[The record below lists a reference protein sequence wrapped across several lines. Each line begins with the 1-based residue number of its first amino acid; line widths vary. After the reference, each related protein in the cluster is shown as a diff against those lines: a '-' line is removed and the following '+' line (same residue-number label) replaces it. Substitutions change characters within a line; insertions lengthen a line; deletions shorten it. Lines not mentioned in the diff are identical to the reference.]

1 MPSHK
6 PRRFTFLLL
15 NRFTMTPF
23 AAAIEPLRLANRAS
37 GTTLFEWRL
46 IGPQEQAA
54 ACSNGARVLLEGGL
68 ETEATGG
75 RNEVVIVCGGTEIAR
90 EATKPVLNW
99 LRKQARG
106 GAVMGAV
113 CTGAWVLAEAGLLD
127 GRRATIH
134 WENHDGFAE
143 AFPEVHLQRS
153 VFIHDANRLTAAGGT
168 SSIDMMLH
176 LIAEE
181 HGDPLAAEVADQLL
195 HTSIRTDQDRQRL
208 SIPTR
213 IGVRHP
219 RLAAVIARM
228 EGNLEDPISPARL
241 AADAGMSARQLERL
255 FRRYLNRSPK
265 RYYMETRLAR
275 ARNLLMQTEMSIIEV
290 ALASGFSSPS
300 HFSKCYRAQYGCTPY
315 RERGTGAGSM
325 GAAPAGAVPADA
337 GPAATMAAPTA
348 GDGAQQRPGRKAGI
362 G

>member
-1 MPSHK
+1 MPSEK

-15 NRFTMTPF
+15 DRFTMLPF
-23 AAAIEPLRLANRAS
+23 TAAIEPLRLANRAAGGELYS
-37 GTTLFEWRL
+37 WRL
-46 IGPQEQAA
+46 VGAGRDWA
-54 ACSNGARVLLEGGL
+54 TCSNGARVALDGGL
-68 ETEATGG
+68 DAEIVPE
-75 RNEVVIVCGGTEIAR
+75 RDEVVIVCGGTDIAR
-90 EATKPVLNW
+90 EATRPVLTW

-106 GAVMGAV
+106 GASMGAV
-113 CTGAWVLAEAGLLD
+113 CTGAWILAEAGLLD
-127 GRRATIH
+127 GRKATIH

-143 AFPEVHLQRS
+143 AFPQVDLYRS
-153 VFIHDANRLTAAGGT
+153 VFVNDGNRLTAAGGT

-176 LIAEE
+176 LIAEAQ
-181 HGDPLAAEVADQLL
+181 GDAIATEVADQML
-195 HTSIRTDQDRQRL
+195 HTTIRTNQDRQRL

-241 AADAGMSARQLERL
+241 AADAGMSTRQLERL

-300 HFSKCYRAQYGCTPY
+300 HFSKCYRALYGSTPY
-315 RERGTGAGSM
+315 RERGTGA
-325 GAAPAGAVPADA
+325 APQA
-337 GPAATMAAPTA
+337 
-348 GDGAQQRPGRKAGI
+348 
-362 G
+362 

>member
-1 MPSHK
+1 MPSDK

-15 NRFTMTPF
+15 DRFTMLPF
-23 AAAIEPLRLANRAS
+23 TAAIEPLRLANRAAGRDLYS
-37 GTTLFEWRL
+37 WRL
-46 IGPQEQAA
+46 VGPGRDWAT
-54 ACSNGARVLLEGGL
+54 CSNGARVALDGGL
-68 ETEATGG
+68 DDTLPE
-75 RNEVVIVCGGTEIAR
+75 RDDVVIACGGTEIAR
-90 EATKPVLNW
+90 EATRPVLTW

-106 GAVMGAV
+106 GATVGAV

-127 GRRATIH
+127 GRKATIH

-143 AFPEVHLQRS
+143 AFPQVDLYRS
-153 VFIHDANRLTAAGGT
+153 VFVNDGNRLTAAGGT

-176 LIAEE
+176 LIAEAQGE
-181 HGDPLAAEVADQLL
+181 ALATEVADQML
-195 HTSIRTDQDRQRL
+195 HTTIRTNQDRQRL

-219 RLAAVIARM
+219 RLAA
-228 EGNLEDPISPARL
+228 
-241 AADAGMSARQLERL
+241 DAGMSTRQLERL

-300 HFSKCYRAQYGCTPY
+300 HFSKCYRALYGGTPY
-315 RERGTGAGSM
+315 RERGTGA
-325 GAAPAGAVPADA
+325 AAQ
-337 GPAATMAAPTA
+337 T
-348 GDGAQQRPGRKAGI
+348 
-362 G
+362 

>member
-1 MPSHK
+1 MFCHTTANDSLMPSDK

-15 NRFTMTPF
+15 DRFTMMPF
-23 AAAIEPLRLANRAS
+23 AAAIEPLRLANRVAD
-37 GTTLFEWRL
+37 TTLFEWRQ
-46 IGPQEQAA
+46 IGPQGQIAT
-54 ACSNGARVLLEGGL
+54 CSNGARIVLDGGL
-68 ETEATGG
+68 ESETAGS
-75 RNEVVIVCGGTEIAR
+75 RDEVVIVCGGTDIAR

-99 LRKQARG
+99 LRKQART
-106 GAVMGAV
+106 GATMGAV
-113 CTGAWVLAEAGLLD
+113 CTGAWILADAGLLD
-127 GRRATIH
+127 RRRATIH

-153 VFIHDANRLTAAGGT
+153 VFVHDGNRLTAAGGT

-176 LIAEE
+176 LIAETQ
-181 HGDPLAAEVADQLL
+181 GNKVAAEVADQLL
-195 HTSIRTDQDRQRL
+195 HTSIRTDQDHQRL

-219 RLAAVIARM
+219 RLTAVIARM
-228 EGNLEDPISPARL
+228 EGNLEDPISPAKL
-241 AADAGMSARQLERL
+241 AADAGMSTRQLERL

-315 RERGTGAGSM
+315 RERGTGATIIPPRPQETGQ
-325 GAAPAGAVPADA
+325 P
-337 GPAATMAAPTA
+337 PTGVQTD
-348 GDGAQQRPGRKAGI
+348 GDGMSG
-362 G
+362 

>member
-1 MPSHK
+1 MPSDK
-6 PRRFTFLLL
+6 PRRFTFLV
-15 NRFTMTPF
+15 
-23 AAAIEPLRLANRAS
+23 
-37 GTTLFEWRL
+37 
-46 IGPQEQAA
+46 GPGRDWAT
-54 ACSNGARVLLEGGL
+54 CSNGARVALDGGL
-68 ETEATGG
+68 DDTSPE
-75 RNEVVIVCGGTEIAR
+75 RDDVVIACGGTEIAR
-90 EATKPVLNW
+90 EATRPVLTW

-106 GAVMGAV
+106 GATVGAV

-127 GRRATIH
+127 GRKATIH

-143 AFPEVHLQRS
+143 AFPQVDLYRS
-153 VFIHDANRLTAAGGT
+153 VFVNDGNRLTAAGGT

-176 LIAEE
+176 LIAEAQGE
-181 HGDPLAAEVADQLL
+181 ALATEVADQML
-195 HTSIRTDQDRQRL
+195 HTTIRTNQDRQRL

-228 EGNLEDPISPARL
+228 EGNLEDPISPAQL
-241 AADAGMSARQLERL
+241 AADAGMSTRQLERL

-300 HFSKCYRAQYGCTPY
+300 HFSKCYRALYGGTPY
-315 RERGTGAGSM
+315 RERGTGA
-325 GAAPAGAVPADA
+325 AAQ
-337 GPAATMAAPTA
+337 T
-348 GDGAQQRPGRKAGI
+348 
-362 G
+362 

>member
-1 MPSHK
+1 MPSEK

-15 NRFTMTPF
+15 NRFTMMPF
-23 AAAIEPLRLANRAS
+23 AAAIEPLRLANRAA
-37 GTTLFEWRL
+37 GKTLFEWRL
-46 IGPQEQAA
+46 IGPQGDMA
-54 ACSNGARVLLEGGL
+54 ACSNGTRMLLDGGL
-68 ETEATGG
+68 ENDQAPG
-75 RNEVVIVCGGTEIAR
+75 RDEVVIVCGGTEIAR

-99 LRKQARG
+99 LRRQARS

-127 GRRATIH
+127 GRKATIH

-143 AFPEVHLQRS
+143 AFPEIDLYRS
-153 VFIHDANRLTAAGGT
+153 VFVHDGNRLTAAGGT
-168 SSIDMMLH
+168 SSIDLMLH
-176 LIAEE
+176 LIAEAQ
-181 HGDPLAAEVADQLL
+181 GDALAAEVADQML
-195 HTSIRTDQDRQRL
+195 HTAIRTGQDRQRL

-228 EGNLEDPISPARL
+228 EANLEEPISPAQL
-241 AADAGMSARQLERL
+241 AADAGMSTRQLERL

-265 RYYMETRLAR
+265 RYYMETRLSR

-300 HFSKCYRAQYGCTPY
+300 HFSKCYRAQYGSTPY
-315 RERGTGAGSM
+315 RERGTGQPVEGGNS
-325 GAAPAGAVPADA
+325 PS
-337 GPAATMAAPTA
+337 
-348 GDGAQQRPGRKAGI
+348 
-362 G
+362 